1 MEKLKEFFSKKMNA
15 ILLLIIPIFL
25 LMFMHCIETGKIS
38 AMFDFIGN
46 NFGAFAFSY
55 LIILLATLFVSVIF
69 NSTFVASIAINAIV
83 LILAWVS
90 NIKCLETGEVLTV
103 FDFNFGK
110 EVGGIVQLLKPSTFL
125 HKTILLNMVIIII
138 MISCII
144 LLRKK
149 KIKFNLLT
157 RLIIIV
163 IVPLL
168 IFVSLFTKPGRQ
180 FVLSSVGN
188 GVTVSTAINTMHEKK
203 GLISALYLEYAIQK
217 EESNTIEELYDK
229 KKIYSILDSV
239 KETKTTKFDTKP
251 NVIIVMSEAFFDVT
265 ELPNVEFSADPIP
278 TIRELI
284 DNYTSGTSVSGS
296 YGKNTSNIEFEL
308 FTANTLK
315 FLSAGLL
322 PYRDE
327 VEMFD
332 RDLTTMQKE
341 FKNAGYSTIALHTW
355 DAAFY
360 NRDEVY
366 PKLGFDEFYSRED
379 FKDAPLG
386 SKFIADEFLMEQVIK
401 QCEEVEG
408 PKFIFALTMQNHYPY
423 SAQYYTEE
431 APVKVESSKLTS
443 SNLEKL
449 QSYVHNLCDAD
460 ASMKKLI
467 DYLETQNE
475 PTIVLFYGD
484 HYPLMTNVYLQLEH
498 INDLEPELVGEE
510 LYKMRKIPFFIYD
523 NFNYKKEYPK
533 LNNTMWSRLGS
544 FLLSYAGIDKSIY
557 YDFVD
562 NLTYK
567 VMYDRIFIDENNAI
581 YNEPTYKYSKEIE
594 DYKLLQY
601 DMLYGEQYIKEWEKE
616 HNQ

>member
-1 MEKLKEFFSKKMNA
+1 MGKLKEIFTKKMNLV
-15 ILLLIIPIFL
+15 LLLITPIFL
-25 LMFMHCIETGKIS
+25 LMFMHCIEIGKIS
-38 AMFDFIGN
+38 SLFDFIGN
-46 NFGAFAFSY
+46 NFGAFVFSY
-55 LIILLATLFVSVIF
+55 LIILLAILFVSAIF
-69 NSTFVASIAINAIV
+69 NSTSIASITINAIV
-83 LILAWVS
+83 LILSWVS

-110 EVGGIVQLLKPSTFL
+110 EVGEIAQLLKPSTFL
-125 HKTILLNMVIIII
+125 DKTILLNAAMIIITTI
-138 MISCII
+138 FIV

-149 KIKFNLLT
+149 KIKFNLIT
-157 RLIIIV
+157 RIIIIL

-168 IFVSLFTKPGRQ
+168 IFASLFTKTGRQ
-180 FVLSSVGN
+180 FVLGNVGN

-229 KKIYSILDSV
+229 KKIYSILDEV
-239 KETKTTKFDTKP
+239 KETKTANFDTKP

-265 ELPNVEFSADPIP
+265 ELKDVEFSADPIP
-278 TIRELI
+278 NIRSLMS
-284 DNYTSGTSVSGS
+284 NYTSGTSVSGS

-308 FTANTLK
+308 FTGNTLK

-332 RDLTTMQKE
+332 RDLATMQKE

-355 DAAFY
+355 DADFY
-360 NRDEVY
+360 NRDVVY

-386 SKFIADEFLMEQVIK
+386 SKFISDEFLMEQVIK

-423 SAQYYTEE
+423 SSEYYTEE
-431 APVKVESSKLTS
+431 SPVKVETSKLTS
-443 SNLEKL
+443 ANLEKL
-449 QSYVHNLCDAD
+449 QSYVHNLCDVD

-467 DYLETQNE
+467 DYLENQDE

-567 VMYDRIFIDENNAI
+567 VMYDRIFIDENDVI

-616 HNQ
+616 QK